1 MRSAA
6 KKSTNLCA
14 LVCFWPAIAFSAVYK
29 CSNEKG
35 NIVFSDKPCEN
46 ALRKDGNKW
55 TDVEQEKKEIAEKN
69 RILAEEKR
77 KKETEDAAKRQEQ
90 YQIQQRNAALA
101 EQRRRE
107 NEAAAEQERTNQIV
121 RAKPSGLYVIEYSVE
136 GSTSSASLTFTN
148 QSGGTEQHK
157 VDLPWRQSMTVKK
170 GFFAYISA
178 QNQKSYGALTV
189 KILLNGIPVKSSD
202 SSGEYGIA
210 SASGKV

>member
-1 MRSAA
+1 V
-6 KKSTNLCA
+6 KKSTILLA
-14 LVCFWPAIAFSAVYK
+14 LVCFWPAIAFAAVYK
-29 CSNEKG
+29 CPNERG

-46 ALRKDGNKW
+46 ALRKDGSKW
-55 TDVEQEKKEIAEKN
+55 TDVEQEKKEITEKN
-69 RILAEEKR
+69 RKLAEEKR
-77 KKETEDAAKRQEQ
+77 KREIEDAAKRQEQ

-107 NEAAAEQERTNQIV
+107 NEAAAEQERANQIA
-121 RAKPSGLYVIEYSVE
+121 RAKASGLYVIEYSVE

-157 VDLPWRQSMTVKK
+157 VDLPWRQSMTVQK

-178 QNQKSYGALTV
+178 QNQKSYGALSV

>member
-1 MRSAA
+1 MQPREPPDPSGQAVPACGSSWYSGSGQGCFASCLGGCHDFLASSRLRSGF
-6 KKSTNLCA
+6 C
-14 LVCFWPAIAFSAVYK
+14 
-29 CSNEKG
+29 
-35 NIVFSDKPCEN
+35 
-46 ALRKDGNKW
+46 
-55 TDVEQEKKEIAEKN
+55 
-69 RILAEEKR
+69 RIS
-77 KKETEDAAKRQEQ
+77 
-90 YQIQQRNAALA
+90 LA

-107 NEAAAEQERTNQIV
+107 SEAAAEQERANQIA
-121 RAKPSGLYVIEYSVE
+121 RAKASGLYVIEYSVE